1 MPRRDAAAWGAV
13 GIVMAAGLAPLLV
26 PGSALPMALGMVGLI
41 LFLLAHGSLTYGRR
55 GVLGFFACAY
65 AVAFAFEALA
75 IATGFPFGYFTHD
88 SPGLEIL
95 GVPPTVPI
103 VYGVAGYVAW
113 SIARLVIVGD
123 RAGRLTGPAR
133 VVVPPVAAL
142 VLAGYDAVID
152 PGGAT
157 VEGRWSYGDPSGL
170 FGVPLTNFVGWVV
183 TGWVA
188 FQLFALLG
196 PPARRIGRAS
206 VLPPVVWLGVYLPSL
221 ATFATAAAGP
231 ADVVTVAGRTFLVSD
246 IQETAVIVGMFS
258 MGTPAVMALACL
270 LLRRDAA
277 DEPIAERHRALA
289 ARTDENVGLAR
300 PDRTAPP
307 GRLECT

>member
-1 MPRRDAAAWGAV
+1 VTTVSASNPTMRDAGAWCATGV
-13 GIVMAAGLAPLLV
+13 VVAAGLAPLLGAG
-26 PGSALPMALGMVGLI
+26 PALPMVLGMLGLI
-41 LFLLAHGSLTYGRR
+41 LFLVAHGGLTYGLR
-55 GVLGFFACAY
+55 GVLLFFACAY
-65 AVAFAFEALA
+65 PVAFAFEALA

-88 SPGLEIL
+88 APGPEIL

-152 PGGAT
+152 PAGAT

-170 FGVPLTNFVGWVV
+170 FGVPLTNFLGWVV
-183 TGWVA
+183 AGWVA

-196 PPARRIGRAS
+196 PSARRIGPAS
-206 VLPPVVWLGVYLPSL
+206 VLPPAVWLGVFAPSVVAFL
-221 ATFATAAAGP
+221 TAPAGP
-231 ADVVTVAGRTFLVSD
+231 ADAATVAGRTFLVAD

-258 MGTPAVMALACL
+258 MGIPALMALACVL
-270 LLRRDAA
+270 VTR
-277 DEPIAERHRALA
+277 EPAAERHGAGGA
-289 ARTDENVGLAR
+289 SAEAR
-300 PDRTAPP
+300 
-307 GRLECT
+307 

>member
-1 MPRRDAAAWGAV
+1 MVTRRAAAAWCAA
-13 GIVMAAGLAPLLV
+13 GIVVAAGLAPRLV
-26 PGSALPMALGMVGLI
+26 PGSGLPMALGMLGLI
-41 LFLLAHGSLTYGRR
+41 LFLLAHGSLTHGWR

-65 AVAFAFEALA
+65 PVAFAFEALA
-75 IATGFPFGYFTHD
+75 IATGFPFGFFTHD

-113 SIARLVIVGD
+113 SIARLVIVGY

-133 VVVPPVAAL
+133 FVVPPVAAL

-170 FGVPLTNFVGWVV
+170 FGVPLTTFLGWVV

-196 PPARRIGRAS
+196 PPARRIGTAS
-206 VLPPVVWLGVYLPSL
+206 VLPPVVWLGVYLPSVV
-221 ATFATAAAGP
+221 TFVTASAGP
-231 ADVVTVAGRTFLVSD
+231 VDAVTVAGRTFLVSD
-246 IQETAVIVGMFS
+246 IQEAAVIVGMFS
-258 MGTPAVMALACL
+258 MGIPALMALACL
-270 LLRRDAA
+270 LLRHDAA
-277 DEPIAERHRALA
+277 DEPIALLVRS
-289 ARTDENVGLAR
+289 
-300 PDRTAPP
+300 
-307 GRLECT
+307 

>member
-1 MPRRDAAAWGAV
+1 MTMRDAAARGAAA
-13 GIVMAAGLAPLLV
+13 IVVAAGLAPLLV
-26 PGSALPMALGMVGLI
+26 PGSALPMALGMLGLI
-41 LFLLAHGSLTYGRR
+41 LFLLAHGGLTYGWR
-55 GVLGFFACAY
+55 GALGFFACAY
-65 AVAFAFEALA
+65 PVAFAFEALS
-75 IATGFPFGYFTHD
+75 IATGFPFGSFTHD
-88 SPGLEIL
+88 GPGLQIL

-113 SIARLVIVGD
+113 SIARTVIVGD

-152 PGGAT
+152 PAGAT

-170 FGVPLTNFVGWVV
+170 FGVPLTNFLGWVV

-196 PPARRIGRAS
+196 PPARRLGRAAG
-206 VLPPVVWLGVYLPSL
+206 LPPVVWLGVYLPGVVTL
-221 ATFATAAAGP
+221 VTAPAGP
-231 ADVVTVAGRTFLVSD
+231 ADAATVAGRTFMVAD

-258 MGTPAVMALACL
+258 MGIPALMALACVL
-270 LLRRDAA
+270 VRRDGA
-277 DEPIAERHRALA
+277 DEPVAEPTPAPPAATPPTA
-289 ARTDENVGLAR
+289 ARR
-300 PDRTAPP
+300 
-307 GRLECT
+307 